1 MGSMFSGL
9 VSSVES
15 AATQAGEA
23 ASSSLT
29 AAEGALKGVESKVG
43 EVEKKVDSMM
53 AGAVGGGGKDGGS
66 ADSVASTEAVPR
78 GLEAAAGV
86 PRGLE
91 AAAAS
96 AAGAVGEAAGKGD
109 ASFLASAAQGLSAEL
124 GKGAAS
130 FEEAVKSNPYAQ
142 DPEDK
147 KMFGTCK
154 VPKSGGGCVIS

>member
-1 MGSMFSGL
+1 MISGL

-15 AATQAGEA
+15 AATQAEQA

-29 AAEGALKGVESKVG
+29 AAEGALKSVESKVG
-43 EVEKKVDSMM
+43 EVQKQVDSLI
-53 AGAVGGGGKDGGS
+53 AGVAGGKDGS
-66 ADSVASTEAVPR
+66 ADSLPSTE
-78 GLEAAAGV
+78 GV

-96 AAGAVGEAAGKGD
+96 AAGAVGEAGERGG
-109 ASFLASAAQGLSAEL
+109 SFLASAAQGLSAEL

-130 FEEAVKSNPYAQ
+130 FEEAVKSDPYAQ

-154 VPKSGGGCVIS
+154 VPKSSGSCVIS